1 MHSLFR
7 RTFAA
12 FVFSFAVLLIVL
24 AGALV
29 SGYHHSL
36 ARWSERRE
44 VMVEEAARRVLA
56 GESPTD
62 AGLPQDIPVFIYDH
76 EGTLVASN
84 RGGGWRRETDQWE
97 RYTLRRGGDLV
108 GHYEIGPTAFRN
120 DAANRALTGSLTRTA
135 AAGAVAAL
143 AVALFAAWRFARSLS
158 RPAARVAAGIDSMAH
173 DREMIRIPEQ
183 GAEEIS
189 RIARSANTLAAR
201 LQNERHLRAQ
211 WAQDVTHDL
220 RTPIASI
227 RAQLEA
233 IADGVYSPDPRR
245 ISSTLAE
252 LSRVEAL
259 ISDLDELMRLEAPEL
274 GVRIVALATK
284 GFADTLRQR
293 FEHEIHR
300 KRISLTIDLRLDTIW
315 ADEPLLHRAVSNLLS
330 NAIRHT
336 PEAGEITLSIG
347 PFGTDRAEI
356 RVHNDGPPVP
366 EAELPHLFDRLFRG
380 EYARNSPGT
389 GLGLTIARRIAV
401 VHSGTIE
408 ITSSESAGTT
418 ARILL
423 PHRSV

>member
-7 RTFAA
+7 RTFGA
-12 FVFSFAVLLIVL
+12 FVFSFAVLLVVL

-44 VMVEEAARRVLA
+44 LMVEEAARRILN
-56 GESPTD
+56 GQSPSD
-62 AGLPQDIPVFIYDH
+62 AGLPQDIPVFVYD
-76 EGTLVASN
+76 EDGTLIASN
-84 RGGGWRRETDQWE
+84 RGGGWRRETDQWD
-97 RYTLRRGGDLV
+97 RYPLHRGGDLV

-120 DAANRALTGSLTRTA
+120 DAANRQLTGSLTRTA
-135 AAGAVAAL
+135 AAGALAAL

-173 DREMIRIPEQ
+173 DRQIDPIPEQ

-201 LQNERHLRAQ
+201 LQNERQLRTQ

-233 IADGVYSPDPRR
+233 IADGVYAADPPR
-245 ISSTLAE
+245 IISTLAE
-252 LSRVEAL
+252 LGRVEAL

-274 GVRIVALATK
+274 KVTIGEISTRD
-284 GFADTLRQR
+284 FAQTLLQR
-293 FEHEIHR
+293 FEHEISR
-300 KRISLTIDLRLDTIW
+300 KQISVTMDLRLNTVR
-315 ADEPLLHRAVSNLLS
+315 ADETLIHRAVSNVLG
-330 NAIRHT
+330 NAIRHA
-336 PEAGEITLSIG
+336 PQGGEITLAIG
-347 PFGTDRAEI
+347 PYDADRAEI

-380 EYARNSPGT
+380 EYARSSPGT
-389 GLGLTIARRIAV
+389 GLGLTIARRIAL
-401 VHSGTIE
+401 VHGGTIE
-408 ITSSESAGTT
+408 ITSCESTGTT

-423 PHRSV
+423 PRHRL

>member
-44 VMVEEAARRVLA
+44 LMVEEAVRRVLG
-56 GESPTD
+56 GESPVD
-62 AGLPQDIPVFIYDH
+62 AGLPQDIPVFIYDR
-76 EGTLVASN
+76 EGALVASN

-97 RYTLRRGGDLV
+97 RYVLHREGGVV

-135 AAGAVAAL
+135 AAGAGAAL

-173 DREMIRIPEQ
+173 EREMLPIPEQ

-201 LQNERHLRAQ
+201 LQDERLLRAQ

-233 IADGVYSPDPRR
+233 VADGVYSPDPKR
-245 ISSTLAE
+245 IQATLAE
-252 LSRVEAL
+252 LSRVETL
-259 ISDLDELMRLEAPEL
+259 IADLDELMRLEAPEL
-274 GVRIVALATK
+274 RVRIAEFCAHE
-284 GFADTLRQR
+284 FADTLRQR
-293 FEHEIHR
+293 FEHEITR
-300 KRISLTIDLRLDTIW
+300 KRISLTVDLRLDIVS
-315 ADEPLLHRAVSNLLS
+315 ADEALLHRAVSNLLS
-330 NAIRHT
+330 NAIRHA
-336 PEAGEITLSIG
+336 PEAGRISFSVAPSG
-347 PFGTDRAEI
+347 ADRAEI
-356 RVHNDGPPVP
+356 RIHNEGAPVP
-366 EAELPHLFDRLFRG
+366 ETELPHLFDRLFRG

-389 GLGLTIARRIAV
+389 GLGLTIARRIAL
-401 VHSGTIE
+401 VHGGAIE

-423 PHRSV
+423 PHRPV

>member
-44 VMVEEAARRVLA
+44 LMVEEAVRRVLA
-56 GESPTD
+56 GESPAD
-62 AGLPQDIPVFIYDH
+62 AGLPQDIPVFIYDR

-97 RYTLRRGGDLV
+97 RHVLHRGGSV
-108 GHYEIGPTAFRN
+108 AGHYEIGPTAFRN

-173 DREMIRIPEQ
+173 EREMIPIPEQ

-201 LQNERHLRAQ
+201 LQDERRLRAQ

-220 RTPIASI
+220 RTPVASI

-233 IADGVYSPDPRR
+233 VADGVYSPDPKR
-245 ISSTLAE
+245 ILATLAE
-252 LSRVEAL
+252 LSRVETL
-259 ISDLDELMRLEAPEL
+259 IADLDELMRLEAPEL
-274 GVRIVALATK
+274 RVRIAELSTHE
-284 GFADTLRQR
+284 FADTLRQR
-293 FEHEIHR
+293 FEHELTR
-300 KRISLTIDLRLDTIW
+300 KRLSLTVDLRLDAIA
-315 ADEPLLHRAVSNLLS
+315 ADEVLLHRAVSNLLS
-330 NAIRHT
+330 NAIRHA
-336 PEAGEITLSIG
+336 PEAGRVSLSVG
-347 PFGTDRAEI
+347 PSGVDRAEI
-356 RVHNDGPPVP
+356 CVHNEGPPVP

-380 EYARNSPGT
+380 EYARSSPGS
-389 GLGLTIARRIAV
+389 GLGLTIARRITLI
-401 VHSGTIE
+401 HGGTIE
-408 ITSSESAGTT
+408 ITSSESGGTT

-423 PHRSV
+423 PRRPV